1 MSYFKS
7 EYFEENENNVKQ
19 QDIIGG
25 DNEYFDIMDNYNF
38 NKKLDIKKNNVILK
52 DKPYESSIKG
62 GANVE
67 ENETIIE
74 KKDISHNIIFAG
86 DYFDDSSAN
95 QNQILDTS
103 RLETEIKQK
112 SVGGALKPLD
122 HVVKNNTECADL
134 AKKQGEYCLPAP
146 ILNEVLQSNNA
157 KTLDEAKRKTACDSE
172 KCVAER
178 TDSQLAI
185 FFKQPGPSS
194 TTKWLSNSNIDTVLA
209 SFAAHNPKFLHISFH
224 MINFAERPHLKINN
238 INWQDASRR
247 YDSAAGAINTDTY
260 ERMKGKHWFAVYV
273 SFKDKTI
280 EYFDSAARDRPEI
293 DRWVETVKSQLPNY
307 SVKKNTTQHQK
318 GATECGMYTL
328 YFIAT
333 RLLFNI
339 KFEEFQK
346 MSIDDEYMHLFR
358 KYLFA

>member
-7 EYFEENENNVKQ
+7 EYFEENE
-19 QDIIGG
+19 ILGG
-25 DNEYFDIMDNYNF
+25 ANEYIIDEHKLLTDPDILQNDYNF
-38 NKKLDIKKNNVILK
+38 AKKLDIKENNVVLK
-52 DKPYESSIKG
+52 DKPYISSIKG
-62 GANVE
+62 GNVLAG
-67 ENETIIE
+67 
-74 KKDISHNIIFAG
+74 DVLAG
-86 DYFDDSSAN
+86 DYFDDSNAN
-95 QNQILDTS
+95 QNQIIDVS
-103 RLETEIKQK
+103 RLETELKQK

-134 AKKQGEYCLPAP
+134 AKKQGESCLPAP

-157 KTLDEAKRKTACDSE
+157 KTLYEAKQKTACDSE

-185 FFKQPGPSS
+185 FFKQPGPYS

-209 SFAAHNPKFLHISFH
+209 SFAAHNPKFLHIPFH

-280 EYFDSAARDRPEI
+280 EYFDSAARDRSEI
-293 DRWVETVKSQLPNY
+293 DQWIETAKRQLPDY
-307 SVKKNTTQHQK
+307 TVKKNTIQHQK

-328 YFIAT
+328 YFIAA

-358 KYLFA
+358 KYLFH